1 MAIHDLTLTPS
12 PLIKVQDGVTLA
24 SVSVGVHEDSQASL
38 SGAVGSLDGT
48 VNLSAEDRERWDAA
62 GVTRQRRHR

>member
-38 SGAVGSLDGT
+38 SGAVGFLDFENKPWKRYSVTG
-48 VNLSAEDRERWDAA
+48 NLSGSAFP
-62 GVTRQRRHR
+62 